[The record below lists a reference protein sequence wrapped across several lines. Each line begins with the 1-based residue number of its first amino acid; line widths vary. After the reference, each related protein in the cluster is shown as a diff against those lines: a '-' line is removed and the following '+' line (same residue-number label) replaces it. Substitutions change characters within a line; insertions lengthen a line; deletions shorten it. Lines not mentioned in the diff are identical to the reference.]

1 MLPLILI
8 QLSHIFDTTKPGFNE
23 RFPLYGLISNLN
35 TFKEGQK
42 IINDQIKKSIKD
54 IISEYNNFSKLDE
67 EFWKPAPLLQKLA
80 DESSVFGEAPTQNE
94 RATKLSFKKTNMG
107 GV

>member
-1 MLPLILI
+1 MDIVYI
-8 QLSHIFDTTKPGFNE
+8 NGYGFPIWRGGPMFYANQQ
-23 RFPLYGLISNLN
+23 GLDKVIE
-35 TFKEGQK
+35 KM
-42 IINDQIKKSIKD
+42 
-54 IISEYNNFSKLDE
+54 NNFSKLDE

-107 GV
+107 GVQEKAL